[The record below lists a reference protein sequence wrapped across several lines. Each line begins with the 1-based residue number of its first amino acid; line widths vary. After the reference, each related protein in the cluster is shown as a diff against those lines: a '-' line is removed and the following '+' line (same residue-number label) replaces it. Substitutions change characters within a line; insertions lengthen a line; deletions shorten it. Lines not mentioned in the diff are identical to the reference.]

1 MDIKQLAAILLVG
14 RLVSDFFIVLVL
26 RRQWKLRKTKTHPRL
41 MAYRKILAIL
51 AVLIFIG
58 NIYPL
63 VLDLLTLSITNL
75 RSTNTVNPVGV
86 VYSLGNNLTF
96 MFASILIYLLY
107 KLSDT
112 VIEIAELVG
121 IKEVKNGTIVSD
133 K

>member
-14 RLVSDFFIVLVL
+14 RLISDFFIVLVL

-41 MAYRKILAIL
+41 MAYRKILALL

-63 VLDLLTLSITNL
+63 VLDALTLSITNL

-86 VYSLGNNLTF
+86 FYSLDNNLTF
-96 MFASILIYLLY
+96 MFASILIYVLY

-112 VIEIAELVG
+112 VIEIAELIG
-121 IKEVKNGTIVSD
+121 AKATKNTTTPE